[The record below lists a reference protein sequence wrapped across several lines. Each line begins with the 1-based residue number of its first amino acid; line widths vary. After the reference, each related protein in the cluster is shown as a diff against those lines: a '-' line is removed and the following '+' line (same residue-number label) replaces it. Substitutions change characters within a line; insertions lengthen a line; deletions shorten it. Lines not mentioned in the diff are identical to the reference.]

1 MGFFATFWSWLGT
14 QLTGYIGD
22 NTARVAGILEP
33 AVVTLGTLYIMM
45 WGYLQLTG
53 RIDEPVVTGLKRI
66 IMLALVLG
74 CALRL
79 WLYNSVIVS
88 TFYEAPAQFAA
99 AITGAR
105 DPVSAVDAI
114 WEQGGAVAE
123 LIRNAGSGFSSVGYE
138 LAGFVVWGL
147 VGTLCVYTMFLV
159 ALSSVAL
166 SVLLAL
172 GPLFIVMLLF
182 DGTRRLFDA
191 WLAHLTNYAL
201 VIVLT
206 VMIAALLL
214 RIVES
219 FARQTAALGAELHMV
234 DTLNMVLL
242 CALVFLLMRQVLPIA
257 AGLSAGVSLST
268 FSSVSSSMRAAF
280 GWSLRGGSLAGH
292 NLRHGWSKVM
302 ERVAGRTARV
312 TDAPG

>member
-1 MGFFATFWSWLGT
+1 MGFFATFWSWLDA

-22 NTARVAGILEP
+22 NTARVATLLEP
-33 AVVTLGTLYIMM
+33 AVVMVATLYVMM

-53 RIDEPVVTGLKRI
+53 RVDEPWSTGLKRI
-66 IMLALVLG
+66 VMLAVVLG
-74 CALRL
+74 CGLRL

-88 TFYEAPAQFAA
+88 TFYDAPAQFAA
-99 AITGAR
+99 AVTGAR

-114 WEQGGAVAE
+114 WERGGAVAE
-123 LIRNAGSGFSSVGYE
+123 LVRNAGSGFGSVGYE

-147 VGTLCVYTMFLV
+147 VGVLCVYTMFLM

-191 WLAHLTNYAL
+191 WLAQLTNYAL

-219 FARQTAALGAELHMV
+219 FAEQTAALGAQLRMV

-257 AGLSAGVSLST
+257 AGLSAGVSLSS
-268 FSSVSSSMRAAF
+268 FGSVSGSMRSAV
-280 GWSLRGGSLAGH
+280 GWGVRGGTLAGR

-302 ERVAGRTARV
+302 EGVRGRALPV
-312 TDAPG
+312 TPES